1 MPPLPSL
8 LNQYIVRTDIKVNKS
23 NLKTFCKP
31 CIEVLGEEEG
41 QKISFPNKKDRII
54 QHFKK
59 CDNFFAKTNEEER
72 EKIFA
77 ILQPNNNDVPSI
89 IPQKRSY
96 SISSQTSQVSLASSS
111 SHKVINRSSYYG
123 PMDNYIVRSLSKED
137 LQKFH
142 MLLLRLTVSCGWA
155 LSWVNKP
162 EAKELFDF
170 LNPFL
175 KLPDRRVLGG
185 DILKQVVAD
194 SDKAMETAIKE
205 DPVAYVWKAVDIS
218 SEREN
223 YTAVIEKTEAML
235 TELRN
240 KEITVC
246 AIVTDSASAYVA
258 ARRRMRISNRSIIF
272 LPCFA
277 HQINLCVGE
286 IFKESTEF
294 KTTIDRAI
302 KLATYFN
309 NSNHKYFIACLRDQ
323 QYKTYKKCIA
333 ISVPGETRW
342 NSLYNMCISLL
353 KTQQALQ
360 ILAIN
365 FKPPIVETRRRQGE
379 ALTLPR
385 EIFEIIDSSIFWD
398 HITLINNI
406 LEPYCKL
413 LNVLQCDKAR
423 LFQVVHSMNYLVRFW
438 LNYSDDTLATRIISR
453 LEKRWKDWEQPLLL
467 LSYLLHPEYRMN
479 QFNNATS
486 INYSEFG
493 KWLMYYYRVWSG
505 KEPKCILREFDDFW
519 LAKYPFDL
527 ESYRQFNDDIWRYWC
542 YVSVSTNELG
552 LVACR
557 IFGICSSKALQMSKL
572 RADITYG
579 HRLHNN
585 PILIE
590 PTLDIDD
597 ANETDTNQNPGNLNG
612 LENNRGN
619 DPAVNLE
626 TNPKP
631 IEVDYDSDD
640 KAFEPQ
646 LENDFGDYLQG
657 WTEMLKEEENAEI
670 DEVDEESNTSL
681 DDITHPANDTSAKWE
696 LITLFNNN
704 IDVSL
709 PF

>member
-1 MPPLPSL
+1 MYRS
-8 LNQYIVRTDIKVNKS
+8 VGRRKRT
-23 NLKTFCKP
+23 
-31 CIEVLGEEEG
+31 
-41 QKISFPNKKDRII
+41 FPNKKDRII

-59 CDNFFAKTNEEER
+59 CDNFFAKTNEEKR

-77 ILQPNNNDVPSI
+77 ILQPNNNDVLSI

-111 SHKVINRSSYYG
+111 SHKV
-123 PMDNYIVRSLSKED
+123 
-137 LQKFH
+137 
-142 MLLLRLTVSCGWA
+142 
-155 LSWVNKP
+155 NKP
-162 EAKELFDF
+162 EAKKLFDF

-175 KLPDRRVLGG
+175 KLPDRHVLGG

-205 DPVAYVWKAVDIS
+205 NPVASNGKPYVWKAVDIS

-235 TELRN
+235 T
-240 KEITVC
+240 
-246 AIVTDSASAYVA
+246 D
-258 ARRRMRISNRSIIF
+258 
-272 LPCFA
+272 
-277 HQINLCVGE
+277 
-286 IFKESTEF
+286 
-294 KTTIDRAI
+294 
-302 KLATYFN
+302 
-309 NSNHKYFIACLRDQ
+309 
-323 QYKTYKKCIA
+323 
-333 ISVPGETRW
+333 
-342 NSLYNMCISLL
+342 LL

-365 FKPPIVETRRRQGE
+365 FKPPIVETHWRQGE
-379 ALTLPR
+379 ALTLPC

-423 LFQVVHSMNYLVRFW
+423 LFQ
-438 LNYSDDTLATRIISR
+438 
-453 LEKRWKDWEQPLLL
+453 
-467 LSYLLHPEYRMN
+467 
-479 QFNNATS
+479 
-486 INYSEFG
+486 
-493 KWLMYYYRVWSG
+493 LMYYYRAWSG
-505 KEPKCILREFDDFW
+505 KESKCILREFDDFW

-552 LVACR
+552 LVAYR
-557 IFGICSSKALQMSKL
+557 IFSICVNAASVERLWSCMDFLQTKQRNRLMSSKALQMSKL
-572 RADITYG
+572 RADIIYG
-579 HRLHNN
+579 HHLHNN

-590 PTLDIDD
+590 PTLNIDD

-640 KAFEPQ
+640 EAFEPQ
-646 LENDFGDYLQG
+646 LENNFSEYLQG
-657 WTEMLKEEENAEI
+657 LTEMLKEEENAEI

-709 PF
+709 LF

>member
-1 MPPLPSL
+1 
-8 LNQYIVRTDIKVNKS
+8 
-23 NLKTFCKP
+23 
-31 CIEVLGEEEG
+31 
-41 QKISFPNKKDRII
+41 
-54 QHFKK
+54 
-59 CDNFFAKTNEEER
+59 
-72 EKIFA
+72 
-77 ILQPNNNDVPSI
+77 
-89 IPQKRSY
+89 
-96 SISSQTSQVSLASSS
+96 
-111 SHKVINRSSYYG
+111 
-123 PMDNYIVRSLSKED
+123 
-137 LQKFH
+137 
-142 MLLLRLTVSCGWA
+142 
-155 LSWVNKP
+155 
-162 EAKELFDF
+162 
-170 LNPFL
+170 
-175 KLPDRRVLGG
+175 
-185 DILKQVVAD
+185 
-194 SDKAMETAIKE
+194 
-205 DPVAYVWKAVDIS
+205 
-218 SEREN
+218 
-223 YTAVIEKTEAML
+223 
-235 TELRN
+235 
-240 KEITVC
+240 
-246 AIVTDSASAYVA
+246 
-258 ARRRMRISNRSIIF
+258 
-272 LPCFA
+272 
-277 HQINLCVGE
+277 
-286 IFKESTEF
+286 
-294 KTTIDRAI
+294 
-302 KLATYFN
+302 
-309 NSNHKYFIACLRDQ
+309 
-323 QYKTYKKCIA
+323 
-333 ISVPGETRW
+333 
-342 NSLYNMCISLL
+342 
-353 KTQQALQ
+353 

-493 KWLMYYYRVWSG
+493 KWLMYYYRAWSG
-505 KEPKCILREFDDFW
+505 KEPKCILREFDDFR

-557 IFGICSSKALQMSKL
+557 IFGICVNAASVERLWSCMGFLQTKRRNRLMSSKALQMSKL

-640 KAFEPQ
+640 EAFEPQ
-646 LENDFGDYLQG
+646 LENDFGEYLQG
-657 WTEMLKEEENAEI
+657 WMEMLKEEENAEI

-704 IDVSL
+704 ID
-709 PF
+709 

>member
-31 CIEVLGEEEG
+31 YIE
-41 QKISFPNKKDRII
+41 
-54 QHFKK
+54 K

-77 ILQPNNNDVPSI
+77 ILQPNNNDVLSI

-111 SHKVINRSSYYG
+111 FHKVINCSLYYG

-137 LQKFH
+137 LQKFY

-162 EAKELFDF
+162 EAKALFDF

-175 KLPDRRVLGG
+175 KLSDRHVLGG
-185 DILKQVVAD
+185 DILKQVMNVKNEQLLGTVLLA
-194 SDKAMETAIKE
+194 SNGK
-205 DPVAYVWKAVDIS
+205 PYVWKAVDIS
-218 SEREN
+218 SE
-223 YTAVIEKTEAML
+223 L
-235 TELRN
+235 
-240 KEITVC
+240 
-246 AIVTDSASAYVA
+246 TDSASAYAA

-277 HQINLCVGE
+277 YQINLCVGE

-294 KTTIDRAI
+294 KTTIDR
-302 KLATYFN
+302 
-309 NSNHKYFIACLRDQ
+309 
-323 QYKTYKKCIA
+323 
-333 ISVPGETRW
+333 ETRW

-365 FKPPIVETRRRQGE
+365 FKPPIVET
-379 ALTLPR
+379 
-385 EIFEIIDSSIFWD
+385 
-398 HITLINNI
+398 H
-406 LEPYCKL
+406 
-413 LNVLQCDKAR
+413 
-423 LFQVVHSMNYLVRFW
+423 
-438 LNYSDDTLATRIISR
+438 DTLATRIISR

-493 KWLMYYYRVWSG
+493 K
-505 KEPKCILREFDDFW
+505 C
-519 LAKYPFDL
+519 
-527 ESYRQFNDDIWRYWC
+527 
-542 YVSVSTNELG
+542 VSTNELG

-557 IFGICSSKALQMSKL
+557 IFGICVNASSVERFWSCMGFLQIKRCNRLMSSKALQMSKL

-590 PTLDIDD
+590 STLDIDD

-619 DPAVNLE
+619 DSAINLE

-631 IEVDYDSDD
+631 IVVDYDSDD
-640 KAFEPQ
+640 EVFEPQ
-646 LENDFGDYLQG
+646 LENDFGEYLQG
-657 WTEMLKEEENAEI
+657 WTEILKEEENAEI